1 MSGKN
6 AISSENSIEFSHSDL
21 DVESIKVVNQSLLGA
36 DVPSSLRSFAFEVSR
51 NPDDHGLVRVHSTL
65 AVIVDGLL
73 SISIS
78 GDEVD
83 YICFNLSVIKEV
95 RTVEVGS
102 VVCLLEVLV
111 EHFEGHLS
119 HGLPGLEPVRGV
131 VHLIVDTDPGVVD
144 GLDSL
149 RIFGKSTIS
158 VIAPISHGSVIE
170 APFLVIDTCL
180 SGQIVGQHDIVF
192 KDNLFFRG
200 TRVDTMLHKRDVV
213 RLRSVGQVNL
223 SSVRGVESSRT
234 SGPLSLLSIREIL
247 DSFHVPVSYG
257 SVCLYFMTLSFV
269 AITSVSS
276 ERTSTLRII
285 RKSSTKLI
293 VIFVFVRR
301 QGDDDKQAACD
312 HETRYKNSSKVFHLV
327 LDIIIFL

>member
-1 MSGKN
+1 M
-6 AISSENSIEFSHSDL
+6 
-21 DVESIKVVNQSLLGA
+21 
-36 DVPSSLRSFAFEVSR
+36 
-51 NPDDHGLVRVHSTL
+51 
-65 AVIVDGLL
+65 
-73 SISIS
+73 
-78 GDEVD
+78 
-83 YICFNLSVIKEV
+83 
-95 RTVEVGS
+95 
-102 VVCLLEVLV
+102 
-111 EHFEGHLS
+111 
-119 HGLPGLEPVRGV
+119 LPKG
-131 VHLIVDTDPGVVD
+131 
-144 GLDSL
+144 
-149 RIFGKSTIS
+149 
-158 VIAPISHGSVIE
+158 
-170 APFLVIDTCL
+170 
-180 SGQIVGQHDIVF
+180 
-192 KDNLFFRG
+192 
-200 TRVDTMLHKRDVV
+200 DVV

-293 VIFVFVRR
+293 IIFVFVRC